1 MQTDQVQVVPNRN
14 ATTTLLTRNS
24 WQIEIVIPSNK
35 LWEELVEREADGAT
49 EEHEE
54 CEEME
59 LAAHGVAWGGVPA
72 RVAAE
77 VKETSDDVDEAEES
91 RKARVLEAAHEE
103 HGEED
108 GQELEAV
115 LVASLNTIEL
125 LCVLVFA
132 LEGVHRRVG
141 HIELLTSHPD
151 LKLYTQIINMTSF
164 RNSRTA
170 GAVQAFHG
178 AIQRQKKVWMNSFV
192 TDFMFACGN

>member
-1 MQTDQVQVVPNRN
+1 M
-14 ATTTLLTRNS
+14 
-24 WQIEIVIPSNK
+24 
-35 LWEELVEREADGAT
+35 EREADGAT

-59 LAAHGVAWGGVPA
+59 LAARAVAWGGVPA

-77 VKETSDDVDEAEES
+77 VKETSDDVHEAEE
-91 RKARVLEAAHEE
+91 RREARVLEAAHEE

-115 LVASLNTIEL
+115 LVASLNTIEY

-141 HIELLTSHPD
+141 HIELLASHSD
-151 LKLYTQIINMTSF
+151 LKL
-164 RNSRTA
+164 
-170 GAVQAFHG
+170 HP
-178 AIQRQKKVWMNSFV
+178 K
-192 TDFMFACGN
+192 